1 MRFSNQ
7 SQDYRDSELNLHT
20 WLVRRPNATQFVFAE
35 NNALKSKGINEGA
48 LLVVDHSIPPRDG
61 DIVIATV
68 HGEFL
73 LRVLKQAGKRFLLQ
87 TTSPQYPD
95 VEMGEEDEVWGVVI
109 AAINRFS

>member
-20 WLVRRPNATQFVFAE
+20 WLVKRPNATQFVFAE
-35 NNALKSKGINEGA
+35 STALQGKGINEGA
-48 LLVVDHSIPPRDG
+48 LLVVDHSIRPQDG

-73 LRVLKQAGKRFLLQ
+73 LRTLRKAADRIILCATQ
-87 TTSPQYPD
+87 PEYPD
-95 VEMGEEDEVWGVVI
+95 IEMNEDDEIWGVVI
-109 AAINRFS
+109 AAINRF